1 MPATLSIF
9 SRFIEALSVPHTS
22 NYTEEIYQENP
33 YKHTLY
39 GLSILLKKY
48 KVDNFAI
55 RVDDKHEL
63 MKGGVPFIA
72 EVSDDLVIVTSINK
86 AQVKYDWYGEIVTK
100 SLDEFLHIWTGVVLF
115 ASPNEASQE
124 PNYEEH
130 RKLQNVQKGMRY
142 AFLFSVVVLLVYGGY
157 SNGVL
162 DSYICIPQILLNII
176 GVYLSYLLLLKQLH
190 IQSNTADRIC
200 NIRKKSSC
208 NDVLETSAAKT
219 IGGIGWS
226 EVGFAYFFT
235 NLCILCLHP
244 QWISYLEIV
253 SFCSLG
259 YVAWS
264 IWYQRIKA
272 HAWCMLC
279 LMVQLVF
286 VLQVACF
293 ISVNS
298 HERPINYINI
308 PLDVLS
314 ILGCY
319 IIILFVLNFMI
330 SSVSATKK
338 ELQLKYNYNS
348 LLAQEKVFN
357 ALQEEQDTYLIDNA
371 SHIVFGAKHAD
382 FVITIF
388 SNPYCNPCANMH
400 KRLNELVDSD
410 CCIQYVFTS
419 FNDNLSIINKYF
431 IAAYQTLGAERT
443 WKILTEW
450 YERGKGRGEAFFK
463 EMKLTTDTK
472 AVTEEFELHEMW
484 RQYTKFNA
492 TPTILVNGKKLAQ
505 PYQVENLKY
514 FIED

>member
-1 MPATLSIF
+1 MSATLSIF
-9 SRFIEALSVPHTS
+9 SRFIKVLKVPHTS
-22 NYTEEIYQENP
+22 NYTEEVYQENP

-39 GLSILLKKY
+39 GLSVLLKKY
-48 KVDNFAI
+48 KVDNVAV

-63 MKGGVPFIA
+63 KEEAVPFIA
-72 EVSDDLVIVTSINK
+72 EVSGDLVIVTSINNDK
-86 AQVKYDWYGEIVTK
+86 VKYDWYGETITK
-100 SLDEFLHIWTGVVLF
+100 SLDEFSQIWTGVALLATVDD
-115 ASPNEASQE
+115 ASQE

-130 RKLQNVQKGMRY
+130 RKQQNVKKSMHY
-142 AFLFSVVVLLVYGGY
+142 AVLLSVVVLLLYGGY
-157 SNGVL
+157 CNVVSVN
-162 DSYICIPQILLNII
+162 IPQIVLNAI
-176 GVYLSYLLLLKQLH
+176 GLYLSYLLLLKQLH
-190 IQSNTADRIC
+190 IQSSTADRIC
-200 NIRKKSSC
+200 NIWKKSSC
-208 NDVLETSAAKT
+208 NNVLETSAAKT

-226 EVGFAYFFT
+226 EVGFTYFFS

-259 YVAWS
+259 YAAWS

-293 ISVNS
+293 ISANS
-298 HERPINYINI
+298 HGCPINYINI

-319 IIILFVLNFMI
+319 IIILFVLNFMV
-330 SSVSATKK
+330 SSVSSEKK
-338 ELQLKYNYNS
+338 ELQWKYNYNS

-357 ALQEEQDTYLIDNA
+357 ALQKDQETYPIGNA

-382 FVITIF
+382 FVITVF

-419 FNDNLSIINKYF
+419 FNDELSIINKYF
-431 IAAYQTLGAERT
+431 IAAYQTFGAERT
-443 WKILTEW
+443 WQILTEW
-450 YERGKGRGEAFFK
+450 YERGRGCGEAFFND
-463 EMKLTTDTK
+463 MKLSTDTK
-472 AVTEEFELHEMW
+472 IVTEEFELHEMW
-484 RQYTKFNA
+484 RQHTKFNA
-492 TPTILVNGKKLAQ
+492 TPTILVNGKKLPQ
-505 PYQVENLKY
+505 PYQVEDLKY
-514 FIED
+514 FIEK